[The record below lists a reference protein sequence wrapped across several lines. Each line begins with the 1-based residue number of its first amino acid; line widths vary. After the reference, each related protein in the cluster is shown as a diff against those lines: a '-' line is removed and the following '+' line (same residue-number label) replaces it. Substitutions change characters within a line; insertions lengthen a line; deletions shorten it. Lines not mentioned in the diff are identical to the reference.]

1 MSDKKDDVVK
11 SKISMDLK
19 SRKMSEKAID
29 KTDLESK
36 EVEQP
41 SESLDSKVSH
51 SDSQDSYSH
60 DSYSHD
66 SNAADVKTI
75 RKSDGPNKRMF
86 LFPIIILGVL
96 LISSMLALLISL
108 AGDVGHYYYVESTIS
123 LPSDNETQTTTLS
136 LGACIQDYTEQATP
150 NELISMLHDE
160 YSYSKKENDL
170 VQNLVSTGCDTTLP
184 LPTIKNGSF
193 FNAF

>member
-1 MSDKKDDVVK
+1 MSEKKDDVVK
-11 SKISMDLK
+11 SKISIDLK
-19 SRKMSEKAID
+19 SRKRSEKAID

-36 EVEQP
+36 EFEQ
-41 SESLDSKVSH
+41 SSVSLDSKVNN

-60 DSYSHD
+60 DS
-66 SNAADVKTI
+66 NAAYAKTI
-75 RKSDGPNKRMF
+75 RKSDSPNKRMF
-86 LFPIIILGVL
+86 LLLLMIFGVL
-96 LISSMLALLISL
+96 CTVTMLIWLTSSA
-108 AGDVGHYYYVESTIS
+108 DKVGHYYYVESTIS

-136 LGACIQDYTEQATP
+136 LGACIRDYTEQATP

-193 FNAF
+193 F

>member
-19 SRKMSEKAID
+19 SRKMSERAVD

-36 EVEQP
+36 EVGQS
-41 SESLDSKVSH
+41 SESLGSRVNH
-51 SDSQDSYSH
+51 SDSQDSH
-60 DSYSHD
+60 SHD
-66 SNAADVKTI
+66 SNAGDIKKI
-75 RKSDGPNKRMF
+75 RKKGFANKLAHNPAF
-86 LFPIIILGVL
+86 VVVLIIFGVL
-96 LISSMLALLISL
+96 LISMMLATLIGSV
-108 AGDVGHYYYVESTIS
+108 DKVGHYYYVESTIS

-136 LGACIQDYTEQATP
+136 LGACIRDYTKQATP
-150 NELISMLHDE
+150 NELISMLHNE

-184 LPTIKNGSF
+184 LPTIENGSF